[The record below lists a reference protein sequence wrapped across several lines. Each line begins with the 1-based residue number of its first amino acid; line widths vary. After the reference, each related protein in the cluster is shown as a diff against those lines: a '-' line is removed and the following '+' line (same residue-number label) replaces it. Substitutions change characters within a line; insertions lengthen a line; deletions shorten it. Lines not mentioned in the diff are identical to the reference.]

1 MRALFFFLVL
11 VNLAFLAWNLGYLG
25 DTSTGGRESARLTAQ
40 IEPDKIRILSA
51 AEARR
56 QGGAITTTTP
66 TATTTTS
73 GASAA
78 TCLEWGSFPAQEVE
92 RVQTVL
98 AALKPPPKFSLRRID
113 ETAGWWVYLPPQAN
127 KPAADKKLAELK
139 QLGIAEFFVIN
150 DDGPN
155 KFAISLGVFKTE
167 EAARNHLDSLA
178 KKGVRT
184 ARTAER
190 ETRVAKTV
198 IVFREVDEATRG
210 RLNEARKDFAGVELR
225 ECAADD
231 RRGEAKGA

>member
-25 DTSTGGRESARLTAQ
+25 DSSTGNRESARLAAQ

-51 AEARR
+51 AEARK
-56 QGGAITTTTP
+56 QGG
-66 TATTTTS
+66 ATTTTAPTATS
-73 GASAA
+73 AASTA

-92 RVQTVL
+92 RVQAVL

-113 ETAGWWVYLPPQAN
+113 ETAGWWVFLPPQTN

-167 EAARNHLDSLA
+167 EAARNYLDTLA
-178 KKGVRT
+178 RKGVRT

-190 ETRVAKTV
+190 ETRVAKTM
-198 IVFREVDEATRG
+198 ITFREVDEPTRA
-210 RLNEARKDFAGVELR
+210 RLNEARKDFTGVELR
-225 ECAADD
+225 ECAGDD
-231 RRGEAKGA
+231 RRSEAKGA

>member
-25 DTSTGGRESARLTAQ
+25 EANTGGREGSRLAAQ
-40 IEPDKIRILSA
+40 IDPDKIRILNA
-51 AEARR
+51 AEASRHAA
-56 QGGAITTTTP
+56 GK
-66 TATTTTS
+66 
-73 GASAA
+73 GASATSVA
-78 TCLEWGSFPAQEVE
+78 STVACLEWGSFPAQEVE
-92 RVQTVL
+92 RVQAVL
-98 AALKPPPKFSLRRID
+98 AALKPPPKFSLRRVD

-127 KPAADKKLAELK
+127 KPAADKRLAELK

-167 EAARNHLDSLA
+167 EAARNYLDSLA
-178 KKGVRT
+178 RKGVRT

-190 ETRVAKTV
+190 ETRVAKTM

-225 ECAADD
+225 ECAGED
-231 RRGEAKGA
+231 RRGEARSG

>member
-11 VNLAFLAWNLGYLG
+11 VNLAFVAWNLGYLG
-25 DTSTGGRESARLTAQ
+25 ESGTGSREGSRLAAQ
-40 IEPDKIRILSA
+40 IHPDRIRILSA
-51 AEARR
+51 AEASR
-56 QGGAITTTTP
+56 QGAGK
-66 TATTTTS
+66 
-73 GASAA
+73 GASATGA
-78 TCLEWGSFPAQEVE
+78 PSTVACLEWGSFPAQEIE
-92 RVQTVL
+92 RVQAVL
-98 AALKPPPKFSLRRID
+98 AALKPPPKFSLRRVD

-167 EAARNHLDSLA
+167 EAARNYLDSLA
-178 KKGVRT
+178 RKGVRT

-190 ETRVAKTV
+190 ETRVAKTM
-198 IVFREVDEATRG
+198 IVFREVDEAARG

-225 ECAADD
+225 ECAGEE
-231 RRGEAKGA
+231 RRAEAKAG